1 VPQLFLAEVRLREA
15 AGLAA
20 VVLRAVVVRLA
31 AAGAFAAVVPLAA
44 VVLFA
49 AAGLAADV
57 RFAAVALDEREAVER
72 AGFAAGLGLAL
83 VDLAADFADDVVA
96 LAASLALAAVALAA
110 SFAFAAVAFAA
121 VVAFAVVD
129 FEAVL
134 RLLVAAG
141 FAALARGLGFAAA
154 VLRLAAVAGLL
165 AVLRD
170 DADVVLRAAVL
181 LAGGKSFSSPMIPK
195 LRTYPPRGSIDNSP
209 ALRGRSEVEGH
220 RHGLPPDH
228 PRRPRLRVLSRR
240 R

>member
-1 VPQLFLAEVRLREA
+1 
-15 AGLAA
+15 
-20 VVLRAVVVRLA
+20 
-31 AAGAFAAVVPLAA
+31 
-44 VVLFA
+44 
-49 AAGLAADV
+49 
-57 RFAAVALDEREAVER
+57 
-72 AGFAAGLGLAL
+72 
-83 VDLAADFADDVVA
+83 
-96 LAASLALAAVALAA
+96 
-110 SFAFAAVAFAA
+110 
-121 VVAFAVVD
+121 
-129 FEAVL
+129 
-134 RLLVAAG
+134 
-141 FAALARGLGFAAA
+141 
-154 VLRLAAVAGLL
+154 LL